1 MMACSAACHK
11 KAKKQR
17 RASLATL
24 QPQTDTDMANS
35 KVAALTE
42 SKDFPLPAP
51 TQLLHKRAMPEGSKT
66 GLHVDESQPSET
78 DIHVDLH
85 VENSQP
91 EKQISQSS
99 KIPSERPNAHRK
111 LSFYDDNLFNIG
123 SDQVD
128 TSPSSVQDSRYAL
141 CTWITVRAEY
151 IKYRRYKGHRAHVP
165 AGLQELP
172 VALHLL
178 RRGQCQRPS
187 MLRYI
192 VAALR
197 SVSGVDSAP
206 PPGNRTSDR
215 ASRPTKPTMAE
226 V

>member
-1 MMACSAACHK
+1 MACSAACHR

-51 TQLLHKRAMPEGSKT
+51 TRLLHKRAMPEGSKT

-85 VENSQP
+85 VEDSQP

-99 KIPSERPNAHRK
+99 KTPSERPKAYIK
-111 LSFYDDNLFNIG
+111 LSFGDDNLSNIG

-128 TSPSSVQDSRYAL
+128 TSPSSVQDTML
-141 CTWITVRAEY
+141 C
-151 IKYRRYKGHRAHVP
+151 AH
-165 AGLQELP
+165 GLQSETGILNI
-172 VALHLL
+172 
-178 RRGQCQRPS
+178 G
-187 MLRYI
+187 
-192 VAALR
+192 
-197 SVSGVDSAP
+197 D
-206 PPGNRTSDR
+206 TTESDR
-215 ASRPTKPTMAE
+215 HSKMKVSSRKRKVSSQKTTSLCASSKRKLEAYKARPLEPKEGELANDNNKMFETILQRKL
-226 V
+226 